1 MAVQE
6 DKDENLI
13 AHLEA
18 LRSMLVRCLTAMAL
32 VLPPM
37 FLIAP
42 YFLDWLIR
50 TIIAEAPV
58 TLNFF
63 SPAEVFIL
71 QIKLAV
77 VLDLAVCFPYLA
89 RQIWNFVLPA
99 LYDNERRFI
108 RSVVLT
114 SSLLFC
120 IGVVFCTFLILPM
133 IIKFGVSFAT
143 EDIKAVFGIS
153 NVIGLSLWLAAAFGI
168 MFQFPL
174 VTYSLIRSGIASY
187 DAVKSKRRYIF
198 VAILIISGILTPPD
212 IVSQLMLTLPT
223 YGLFEGGLYFA
234 RRIKRPSE

>member
-1 MAVQE
+1 MAE
-6 DKDENLI
+6 DKDENLV

-18 LRSMLVRCLTAMAL
+18 LRSMLIRCLTAIAVGL
-32 VLPPM
+32 LPM
-37 FLIAP
+37 ILIAP
-42 YFLDWLIR
+42 YFLDWLIK
-50 TIIAEAPV
+50 TIIADSPV

-77 VLDLAVCFPYLA
+77 VLDLAVCFPYIA
-89 RQIWNFVLPA
+89 KQVWIFVLPA

-108 RSVVLT
+108 RSIVLV

-120 IGVVFCTFLILPM
+120 TGVVFCIFLILPL
-133 IIKFGVSFAT
+133 IIKFGVSFSS
-143 EDIKAVFGIS
+143 EDLKAVFGIS
-153 NVIGLSLWLAAAFGI
+153 NVIGLSLWLAVAFGI

-187 DAVKSKRRYIF
+187 EAVKSKRRYIF
-198 VAILIISGILTPPD
+198 IAILVVAAFLTPPD
-212 IVSQLMLTLPT
+212 IVSQLLLALPT

-234 RRIKRPSE
+234 RKIKPNE

>member
-1 MAVQE
+1 MEE
-6 DKDENLI
+6 DKDENLV

-18 LRSMLVRCLTAMAL
+18 LRSMLIRCLTAIAVGL
-32 VLPPM
+32 VPM
-37 FLIAP
+37 ILIAP
-42 YFLDWLIR
+42 YFLDWLIK
-50 TIIAEAPV
+50 TIIADSPV

-77 VLDLAVCFPYLA
+77 VLDLAVCFPYIA
-89 RQIWNFVLPA
+89 KQVWNFVLPA

-108 RSVVLT
+108 RSIVLV

-120 IGVVFCTFLILPM
+120 TGVVFCIFLILPL
-133 IIKFGVSFAT
+133 IIKFGVSFSS
-143 EDIKAVFGIS
+143 EDLKAVFGIS
-153 NVIGLSLWLAAAFGI
+153 NVIGLSLWLAVAFGI

-187 DAVKSKRRYIF
+187 EAVKSKRRYIF
-198 VAILIISGILTPPD
+198 IAILVVAAFLTPPD
-212 IVSQLMLTLPT
+212 IVSQLLLALPT

-234 RRIKRPSE
+234 RKIKPNE

>member
-1 MAVQE
+1 MEE
-6 DKDENLI
+6 DKDENLV

-18 LRSMLVRCLTAMAL
+18 LRSMLIRCLTAIAVGL
-32 VLPPM
+32 LPM

-42 YFLDWLIR
+42 YFLDWLIK
-50 TIIAEAPV
+50 TIIADSPV

-77 VLDLAVCFPYLA
+77 VLDLAVCFPYIA
-89 RQIWNFVLPA
+89 KQVWNFVLPA

-108 RSVVLT
+108 RSIVLV

-120 IGVVFCTFLILPM
+120 TGVVFFIFLILPL
-133 IIKFGVSFAT
+133 IIKFGVSFSS
-143 EDIKAVFGIS
+143 EDLKAVFGIS
-153 NVIGLSLWLAAAFGI
+153 NVIGLSLWLAVAFGI

-187 DAVKSKRRYIF
+187 EAVKSKRRYIF
-198 VAILIISGILTPPD
+198 IAILVVAAFLTPPD
-212 IVSQLMLTLPT
+212 IVSQLLLALPT

-234 RRIKRPSE
+234 RKIKPNE

>member
-1 MAVQE
+1 MEE
-6 DKDENLI
+6 DKDENLV

-18 LRSMLVRCLTAMAL
+18 LRSMLIRCLTAIAVGL
-32 VLPPM
+32 VPM
-37 FLIAP
+37 ILIAP
-42 YFLDWLIR
+42 YFLDWLIK
-50 TIIAEAPV
+50 TIIADSPV

-77 VLDLAVCFPYLA
+77 VLDLAVCFPYIA
-89 RQIWNFVLPA
+89 KQVWNFVLPA

-108 RSVVLT
+108 RSIVLV

-120 IGVVFCTFLILPM
+120 TGVVFCIFLILPL
-133 IIKFGVSFAT
+133 IIKFGVSFSS
-143 EDIKAVFGIS
+143 EDLKAVFGIS
-153 NVIGLSLWLAAAFGI
+153 NVIGLSLWLAIAFGI

-187 DAVKSKRRYIF
+187 EAVKSKRRYIF
-198 VAILIISGILTPPD
+198 IAILVVAAFLTPPD
-212 IVSQLMLTLPT
+212 IVSQLLLALPT

-234 RRIKRPSE
+234 RKIKPNE

>member
-1 MAVQE
+1 MAE
-6 DKDENLI
+6 DKDENLV

-18 LRSMLVRCLTAMAL
+18 LRSMLIRCLTAIAVGL
-32 VLPPM
+32 LPM
-37 FLIAP
+37 ILIAP
-42 YFLDWLIR
+42 YFLDWLIK
-50 TIIAEAPV
+50 TIIADSPV

-77 VLDLAVCFPYLA
+77 VLDLAVCFPYIA
-89 RQIWNFVLPA
+89 KQVWNFVLPA

-108 RSVVLT
+108 RSIVLV

-120 IGVVFCTFLILPM
+120 TGVVFCIFLILPL
-133 IIKFGVSFAT
+133 IIKFGVSFSS
-143 EDIKAVFGIS
+143 EDLKAVFGIS
-153 NVIGLSLWLAAAFGI
+153 NVIGLSLWLAVAFGI

-187 DAVKSKRRYIF
+187 EAVKSKRRYIF
-198 VAILIISGILTPPD
+198 IAILVVAAFLTPPD
-212 IVSQLMLTLPT
+212 IVSQLLLALPT

-234 RRIKRPSE
+234 RKIKPNE

>member
-1 MAVQE
+1 MAE
-6 DKDENLI
+6 DKDENLV

-18 LRSMLVRCLTAMAL
+18 LRSMLIRCLTAIAVGL
-32 VLPPM
+32 LPM
-37 FLIAP
+37 ILIAP
-42 YFLDWLIR
+42 YFLDWLIK
-50 TIIAEAPV
+50 TIIADSPV

-77 VLDLAVCFPYLA
+77 VLDLAVCFPYIA
-89 RQIWNFVLPA
+89 KQVWIFVLPA

-108 RSVVLT
+108 RSIVLV

-120 IGVVFCTFLILPM
+120 TGVVFCIFLILPL
-133 IIKFGVSFAT
+133 IIKFGVSFSS
-143 EDIKAVFGIS
+143 EDLKAVFGIS
-153 NVIGLSLWLAAAFGI
+153 NVIGLSLWLAVAFGI

-187 DAVKSKRRYIF
+187 EAVKSKRRYIF
-198 VAILIISGILTPPD
+198 IAILVVAAFLTPPD
-212 IVSQLMLTLPT
+212 IVSQLLLALPT

-234 RRIKRPSE
+234 RRIKPNE

>member
-1 MAVQE
+1 MEE
-6 DKDENLI
+6 DKDENLV

-18 LRSMLVRCLTAMAL
+18 LRSMLIRCLTAIAVGL
-32 VLPPM
+32 VPM
-37 FLIAP
+37 ILIAP
-42 YFLDWLIR
+42 YFLDWLIK
-50 TIIAEAPV
+50 TIIADSPV

-77 VLDLAVCFPYLA
+77 VLDLAVCFPYIA
-89 RQIWNFVLPA
+89 KQVWNFVLPA

-108 RSVVLT
+108 RSIVLV

-120 IGVVFCTFLILPM
+120 TGVVFCIFLILPL
-133 IIKFGVSFAT
+133 IIKFGVSFSS
-143 EDIKAVFGIS
+143 EDLKAVFGIS
-153 NVIGLSLWLAAAFGI
+153 NVIGLSLWLAVAFGI

-187 DAVKSKRRYIF
+187 EAVKSKRRYIF
-198 VAILIISGILTPPD
+198 IAILVVAAFLTPPD
-212 IVSQLMLTLPT
+212 IVSQLLLALPT

-234 RRIKRPSE
+234 RRIKPNE

>member
-1 MAVQE
+1 MAAQE

-153 NVIGLSLWLAAAFGI
+153 NVIGLSLWLATAFGI

-174 VTYSLIRSGIASY
+174 VTYSLICSGIASY

>member
-1 MAVQE
+1 MAG
-6 DKDENLI
+6 DKDGNLV

-18 LRSMLVRCLTAMAL
+18 LRSMLIRCLTAIAVGL
-32 VLPPM
+32 LPM
-37 FLIAP
+37 ILIAP
-42 YFLDWLIR
+42 YFLDWLIK
-50 TIIAEAPV
+50 TIIADSPV

-77 VLDLAVCFPYLA
+77 VLDLAVCFPYIA
-89 RQIWNFVLPA
+89 KQVWNFVLPA

-108 RSVVLT
+108 RSIVLV

-120 IGVVFCTFLILPM
+120 TGVVFCIFLILPL
-133 IIKFGVSFAT
+133 IIKFGVSFSS
-143 EDIKAVFGIS
+143 EDLKAVFGIS
-153 NVIGLSLWLAAAFGI
+153 NVIGLSLWLAVAFGI

-187 DAVKSKRRYIF
+187 EAVKSKRRYIF
-198 VAILIISGILTPPD
+198 IAILVVAAFLTPPD
-212 IVSQLMLTLPT
+212 IVSQLLLALPT

-234 RRIKRPSE
+234 RRIKPNE